1 MLQVNNQTPFAAEI
15 TTFPNEQGIDSLYVI
30 VKATFLM
37 GQQWRL
43 ADEQI
48 PPQMGDEYWG
58 EPGESSIKALSDFH
72 IGKVA
77 TDILMQGNACAL
89 NQQSVSQLDVSL
101 SVGKVQKTVR
111 VFGDRHWQNGVPSR
125 PVPFQEMPLVYERSF
140 GGQYQVEGKDTII
153 AEQRNLV
160 GCGFVGKRTNREVE
174 GLPVPNLE
182 DPLHLI
188 NSTSDNP
195 QPVGFSPTC
204 GYWFPR
210 NQWAGTYDDN
220 WQTSRA
226 PYLPEDFDKRFLNAA
241 HPDLIYPGYL
251 QGGEAISITGMH
263 PDGSINLQVP
273 YVKINCH
280 VQLKSKLIPINLN
293 IETLTIEPNIQ
304 QLSLVWSAPFECD
317 KNLLNISEVVLKLAR

>member
-1 MLQVNNQTPFAAEI
+1 MLQLKNNTPFSAEI
-15 TTFPNEQGIDSLYVI
+15 AVFPNEKGIDSLFVI
-30 VKATFLM
+30 VKATFVM
-37 GQQWRL
+37 GKQWTL
-43 ADEQI
+43 AESQK
-48 PPQMGDEYWG
+48 PVQMGDEYWG
-58 EPGESSIKALSDFH
+58 EPGESSIKALSDVH

-77 TDILMQGNACAL
+77 TDIIMQGNACAL
-89 NQQSVSQLDVSL
+89 HNQPITQLDVNL
-101 SVGKVQKTVR
+101 SVGEVSKTIR
-111 VFGDRHWQNGVPSR
+111 VFGDRQWQNGRPSI
-125 PVPFQEMPLVYERSF
+125 PTPFQEMPLVYERSF
-140 GGQYQVEGKDTII
+140 GGQYLKKDKII

-251 QGGEAISITGMH
+251 QGGEDISITGMH
-263 PDGSINLQVP
+263 PNGTINLQVP

-293 IETLTIEPNIQ
+293 IETFTIEPNSQ